1 MDYRR
6 VEKKIRK
13 AALFLQVA
21 LFLLLIA
28 YVGLCIKQIFDAS
41 AHPPVET
48 VVEPWTKGLGY
59 WALCAGSEVLAG
71 VGTAV
76 GSSAL
81 SIHTPM
87 GENAL
92 SPAKVDPP
100 EMTIKVN
107 NIVEQNCSYMD
118 LREVEVKIPF
128 FFILCNDGGFRSY
141 YYVKS
146 GDSWMYVTHQASGQ
160 LKWAKIRKTILGWNY
175 GYATDEE
182 TYIDSVMMEGA
193 WGGGDRSGKC
203 ANMTWFHEPLQ
214 SASALFVSVE
224 EHMVMMYY
232 KQGVL
237 PQLVKLLTST
247 GGYLTILMCCFTCVF
262 VKLHPGSSVSQIYE
276 ARTFVGKKVLPW
288 ILGQDTKTQTVKDTE
303 PRPLPVPPG
312 LWNGLDTE

>member
-1 MDYRR
+1 MESATWNLAQSSSCVRGIAMDYRR
-6 VEKKIRK
+6 VEKKFRR

-41 AHPPVET
+41 SHPPVET

-128 FFILCNDGGFRSY
+128 FY
-141 YYVKS
+141 
-146 GDSWMYVTHQASGQ
+146 
-160 LKWAKIRKTILGWNY
+160 
-175 GYATDEE
+175 
-182 TYIDSVMMEGA
+182 
-193 WGGGDRSGKC
+193 
-203 ANMTWFHEPLQ
+203 PLQ
-214 SASALFVSVE
+214 
-224 EHMVMMYY
+224 
-232 KQGVL
+232 
-237 PQLVKLLTST
+237 
-247 GGYLTILMCCFTCVF
+247 
-262 VKLHPGSSVSQIYE
+262 
-276 ARTFVGKKVLPW
+276 
-288 ILGQDTKTQTVKDTE
+288 
-303 PRPLPVPPG
+303 
-312 LWNGLDTE
+312 